1 MSRYTGPKGRL
12 VRRFGTNIFGTEK
25 MSKLLEKRPHGPGQH
40 GNAHRRGKDSEYK
53 KQLLEKQKLRFMYG
67 ITERQLRNYYKKAA
81 AKQEATGKALLKL
94 LERRLDNVVYRAG
107 FAKTRAQARQMV
119 GHGLFLLN
127 GRRVSIP
134 SIQVREGDKLEVRE
148 KSKASPL
155 FTAVKE
161 AKEFDHARW
170 LKSNQKGLSADV
182 ASLPE
187 DSDLDQLIQT
197 HLIIEFYSK

>member
-12 VRRFGTNIFGTEK
+12 VRRFKTNIFGTTK
-25 MSKLLEKRPHGPGQH
+25 FDKLLEKRPQGPGMH
-40 GNAHRRGKDSEYK
+40 GHARGRKDSEYK

-81 AKQEATGKALLKL
+81 SKQESTGIALLKL
-94 LERRLDNVVYRAG
+94 LERRLDNAVYRAG
-107 FAKTRAQARQMV
+107 FAKTRSQARQMV
-119 GHGLFLLN
+119 NHGLFTLN

-134 SIQVREGDKLEVRE
+134 SIQIREGDVFEVRE

-155 FTAVKE
+155 FASVKE
-161 AKEFDHARW
+161 AKDFDHARW
-170 LKSNQKGLSADV
+170 LKSDQKALKAEI
-182 ASLPE
+182 AALPE
-187 DSDLDQLIQT
+187 EGDLDKLIET